1 LLSAVRRT
9 SIRRLLIQKFK
20 KYGPG
25 GTASDTNCGER
36 AALSTNRGGDILE
49 VKAEDTREQGML
61 SGRALVDLLAALDGT
76 SVAVATFSGDGGGD
90 DESSHS
96 GEESDFGEHFR

>member
-9 SIRRLLIQKFK
+9 SVRGLLIQKFK

-25 GTASDTNCGER
+25 STTSETNCGER

-49 VKAEDTREQGML
+49 VKAEDTRE
-61 SGRALVDLLAALDGT
+61 
-76 SVAVATFSGDGGGD
+76 
-90 DESSHS
+90 
-96 GEESDFGEHFR
+96 